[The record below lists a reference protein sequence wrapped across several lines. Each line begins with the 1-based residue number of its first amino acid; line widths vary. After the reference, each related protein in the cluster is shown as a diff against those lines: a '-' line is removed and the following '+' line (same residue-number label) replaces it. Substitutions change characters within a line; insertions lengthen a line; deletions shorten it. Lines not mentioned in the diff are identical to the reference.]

1 MKNIVLIGM
10 PGCGKSTLGR
20 CLAERLGR
28 DFIDADPEIEKDSG
42 KTIPELFAVSEDFFR
57 KQETRTTKRLS
68 ALQDKVLAMG
78 GGVVLRQENIISL
91 KENGLIIF
99 LDRSPEDIRA
109 HYTVKTYEDLK
120 MVGGDLLI
128 NCTPV
133 GMFPKTDASPVDGT
147 VMDHFA
153 AAVDIIYNPAETK
166 FMKLARQQGKTAVNG
181 LFMLVAQAVAAD
193 EIWLERKLDAGLIAD
208 VTDIIARLL

>member
-78 GGVVLRQENIISL
+78 GGVVLRQENISSL

-99 LDRSPEDIRA
+99 LDRSPEDILGDVDTQTRPLLAAGRRRIYDLYAQREALYRA
-109 HYTVKTYEDLK
+109 
-120 MVGGDLLI
+120 
-128 NCTPV
+128 
-133 GMFPKTDASPVDGT
+133 A
-147 VMDHFA
+147 
-153 AAVDIIYNPAETK
+153 
-166 FMKLARQQGKTAVNG
+166 
-181 LFMLVAQAVAAD
+181 
-193 EIWLERKLDAGLIAD
+193 AD
-208 VTDIIARLL
+208 VTVQNKGSMQGVLLRLAEAAKVLQQRNDL

>member
-20 CLAERLGR
+20 SLAEMLGR
-28 DFIDADPEIEKDSG
+28 DFIDADPEIEKDAG

-57 KQETRTTKRLS
+57 KQETRTTKRLA

-99 LDRSPEDIRA
+99 LDRSPEDIIGDVDTKTRPLLAAGRRRIYDLYAQREALYRA
-109 HYTVKTYEDLK
+109 
-120 MVGGDLLI
+120 
-128 NCTPV
+128 
-133 GMFPKTDASPVDGT
+133 A
-147 VMDHFA
+147 
-153 AAVDIIYNPAETK
+153 
-166 FMKLARQQGKTAVNG
+166 
-181 LFMLVAQAVAAD
+181 
-193 EIWLERKLDAGLIAD
+193 AD
-208 VTDIIARLL
+208 VTVQNKGNMQDVLLRLVDAARVLQQRNNL